1 MEYLDIYFQ
10 SQILIL
16 RYMAEQ
22 MEAWG
27 NKGIFMH
34 TSGRVPAA
42 YADQPAKHIIARYSI
57 YIIYIQVEFS
67 NIR

>member
-1 MEYLDIYFQ
+1 MHFGISRY
-10 SQILIL
+10 ILSIPKL

-57 YIIYIQVEFS
+57 YIIYI
-67 NIR
+67 